1 MISSVRLFMIVPL
14 LALAACEEDDDP
26 PASAADTS
34 TGDPGPS
41 ESSSSSTGEPASPF
55 DCVEQNFMPSPLQG
69 PGIDPETGAIVG
81 APQDTYLVHSTLAV
95 VTPETAAA
103 LDAMTQEVVAQAMTS
118 EGAIGFSFSLDM
130 TCGYARTLGIW
141 ESEEAMLAFVVSGK
155 HAQAM
160 QQADELLG
168 AGRFGHIEVA
178 ADDIDDAW
186 SLALAHL
193 ETVEAY

>member
-1 MISSVRLFMIVPL
+1 MISYVRLFMIVPFL
-14 LALAACEEDDDP
+14 GLAACEEDDDP
-26 PASAADTS
+26 PASADDTS

-81 APQDTYLVHSTLAV
+81 APQDTYVVHSTLGV
-95 VTPETAAA
+95 VTPETAEA
-103 LDAMTQEVVAQAMTS
+103 LGAMTEDVIAQAMTS
-118 EGAIGFSFSLDM
+118 EGAIGFSFSQDM

-155 HAQAM
+155 HAEAM
-160 QQADELLG
+160 QQADEILST
-168 AGRFGHIEVA
+168 GRFGHIEVA
-178 ADDIDDAW
+178 AEDLDNAW
-186 SLALAHL
+186 DLVLAHL
-193 ETVEAY
+193 ETVEDY